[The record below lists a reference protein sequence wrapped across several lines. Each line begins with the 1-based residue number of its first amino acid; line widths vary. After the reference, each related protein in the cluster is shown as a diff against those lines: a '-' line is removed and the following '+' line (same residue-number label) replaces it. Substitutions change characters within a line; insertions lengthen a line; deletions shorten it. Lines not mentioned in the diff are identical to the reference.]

1 MGLGL
6 KLFKAIGEGIIAG
19 EVIDSDNNT
28 IFLKFPGKLQMFQGR
43 EGPDVGFI
51 DIVPTFFKNFRE
63 LVEKYPLKRI
73 HISMM
78 GDIDPKLISYYG
90 VYTEDLIERLTGIKV
105 AGADALGKLP
115 KDGKTGEPIIPK

>member
-1 MGLGL
+1 MSLGL
-6 KLFKAIGEGIIAG
+6 KIFKVIGEGVIAG
-19 EVIDSDNNT
+19 DVIDSDNNT
-28 IFLKFPGKLQMFQGR
+28 IFLKFPGKLQGFQTPQGM
-43 EGPDVGFI
+43 DLSFI

-90 VYTEDLIERLTGIKV
+90 VYTEDLIERLTGIKM
-105 AGADALGKLP
+105 ANKSDLDKLP
-115 KDGKTGEPIIPK
+115 IDQKSGQPIIK